1 MNNHRITTAKCE
13 INTDIVQGMKIVL

>member
-13 INTDIVQGMKIVL
+13 IDTDIVQGMKNVL